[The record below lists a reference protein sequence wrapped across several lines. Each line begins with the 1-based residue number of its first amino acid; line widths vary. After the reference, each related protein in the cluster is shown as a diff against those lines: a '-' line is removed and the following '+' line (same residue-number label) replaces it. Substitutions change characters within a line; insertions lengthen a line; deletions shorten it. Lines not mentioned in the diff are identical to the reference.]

1 MSYIVRNKDDKLL
14 ISFSKVKDDEFMI
27 LATNLKQFYVQKGIT
42 SEMIEKMFKVIKFK
56 STKQQ

>member
-1 MSYIVRNKDDKLL
+1 MVRNKDDKLL

-56 STKQQ
+56 ST